1 MAKAIK
7 FINNVG
13 NFLLIL
19 ACPAFAIF
27 FANYIIR
34 GGLLNTLDYMGNKLL
49 QASIAY
55 IPMLIITII
64 ITLIF
69 RKVVVAYITVGGIS
83 LFGASAYCFKMLYRG
98 EVLWPSDIVFAS
110 AAGSMMEE
118 FNISLTE
125 DMKKAFLVLAVA
137 VLVSSFFTM
146 PLIKGKYKNNLILSA
161 VFMVLFG
168 IDAKMCFLN
177 QEYYD
182 SIESFSYIS
191 NPTNIYYRNT
201 FHTAFLFYIN
211 NTIVVEPEGYSQN
224 KIDDILTT
232 VKTEEKTQTNPD
244 IVFILLESYFDP
256 QKLFGLEFSEPI
268 NENYNAISKKAVYG
282 NMLSLKYGGG
292 TADIEFNILN
302 QINTTNFTE
311 ALSYMNTYGN
321 QKLPSFVQTL
331 KTAGYRTYAMH
342 AYTSQIYNRI
352 NAYSNMG
359 FDGSKFVDSYDNIST
374 YGSYVSDISH
384 VDEMIAKYEE
394 YRSQGDESIL
404 LYGVSMQN
412 HMYMSQ
418 EIDNRF
424 YLKDTGYSQNFTE
437 GMGMLASYMRQTDL
451 AIKRLYDYFEN
462 VDRAVVVILYGDHQ
476 SYNVENLAA
485 YSNASLDEIKSY
497 SVMTSKEKYIASHTT
512 PFIMWSNKQ
521 DMGGQYWPLVSPHNL
536 WALASQSFGL
546 PSTVY
551 EQYLYQIMDEVPVI
565 NEYAGIWCD
574 KNGKIYEEKPEESV
588 NSVYMLNYD
597 RLFGKQYS
605 LKMKESEV

>member
-7 FINNVG
+7 FINNLG

-34 GGLLNTLDYMGNKLL
+34 GGLLTTLDYMGNKLL

-55 IPMLIITII
+55 VPMLIITII

-69 RKVVVAYITVGGIS
+69 RKVAVAYITVGGIS
-83 LFGASAYCFKMLYRG
+83 LFGASAYYFKMLYRG
-98 EVLWPSDIVFAS
+98 EVLWPSDIVFAT

-118 FNISLTE
+118 FNIYLTE
-125 DMKKAFLVLAVA
+125 DMKKAFAMLAVA
-137 VLVSSFFTM
+137 VIVSIFFTM
-146 PLIKGKYKNNLILSA
+146 PLVKGKYRNNLILSA
-161 VFMVLFG
+161 VFVVLLG

-177 QEYYD
+177 QEFYD

-191 NPTNIYYRNT
+191 NPTNIYHRNT

-224 KIDDILTT
+224 KIDEILAD
-232 VKTEEKTQTNPD
+232 VEAEEKTQTNPD
-244 IVFILLESYFDP
+244 IVLILLESYFDP
-256 QKLFGLEFSEPI
+256 QKLFGLEFTESI
-268 NENYNAISKKAVYG
+268 NENYNAISEKAVYG

-359 FDGSKFVDSYDNIST
+359 FDGSKFVDSYDNTDT
-374 YGSYVSDISH
+374 YGRYVSDISH

-394 YRSQGDESIL
+394 YRSQGDESIF

-418 EIDNRF
+418 EIDNRV
-424 YLKDTGYSQNFTE
+424 YLKDTGYSQDFTD
-437 GMGMLASYMRQTDL
+437 GMGILASYMRQTDL
-451 AIKRLYDYFEN
+451 AIKKLYDYFEN
-462 VDRAVVVILYGDHQ
+462 VDREVIVILYGDHQ
-476 SYNVENLAA
+476 SYNVENLAG
-485 YSNASLDEIKSY
+485 YKNASLGEIESY
-497 SVMTSKEKYIASHTT
+497 SAMTSKEKYIASHAT

-536 WALASQSFGL
+536 WALASESFDL
-546 PSTVY
+546 PSTEH
-551 EQYLYQIMDEVPVI
+551 EQYLYQMMDEVPVI

-588 NSVYMLNYD
+588 NNIYMLNYD

-605 LKMKESEV
+605 IN

>member
-7 FINNVG
+7 FINNLG

-34 GGLLNTLDYMGNKLL
+34 GGLLTTLDYMGNKLL

-55 IPMLIITII
+55 VPMLIITII

-69 RKVVVAYITVGGIS
+69 RKVAVAYITVGGIS
-83 LFGASAYCFKMLYRG
+83 LFGASAYYFKMLYRG
-98 EVLWPSDIVFAS
+98 EVLWPSDIVFAT

-118 FNISLTE
+118 FNIYLTE
-125 DMKKAFLVLAVA
+125 DMKKAFAMLAVA
-137 VLVSSFFTM
+137 VIVSIFFTM
-146 PLIKGKYKNNLILSA
+146 PLVKGKYRNNLILSA
-161 VFMVLFG
+161 VFVVLLG

-177 QEYYD
+177 QEFYD

-191 NPTNIYYRNT
+191 NPTNIYHRNT

-224 KIDDILTT
+224 KIDEILAD
-232 VKTEEKTQTNPD
+232 VEAEEKTQTNPD
-244 IVFILLESYFDP
+244 IVLILLESYFDP
-256 QKLFGLEFSEPI
+256 QKLFGLEFTESI
-268 NENYNAISKKAVYG
+268 NENYNAISEKAVYG

-359 FDGSKFVDSYDNIST
+359 FDGSKFVDSYDNTDT
-374 YGSYVSDISH
+374 YGRYVSDISH

-394 YRSQGDESIL
+394 YRSQGDESIF

-418 EIDNRF
+418 EIDNRV
-424 YLKDTGYSQNFTE
+424 YLKDTGYSQDFTD
-437 GMGMLASYMRQTDL
+437 GMGILASYMSQTDL
-451 AIKRLYDYFEN
+451 AIKKLYDYFEN
-462 VDRAVVVILYGDHQ
+462 VDREVIVILYGDHQ
-476 SYNVENLAA
+476 SYNVENLAG
-485 YSNASLDEIKSY
+485 YKNASLGEIESY
-497 SVMTSKEKYIASHTT
+497 SAMTSKEKYIASHAT

-536 WALASQSFGL
+536 WALASESFDL
-546 PSTVY
+546 PSTEH
-551 EQYLYQIMDEVPVI
+551 EQYLYQMMDEVPVI

-588 NSVYMLNYD
+588 NNIYMLNYD

-605 LKMKESEV
+605 IN